1 MLGSCG
7 TCSSTYDLATYMY
20 VDLTTPGKQCGLIS
34 VVNQTAGL
42 QCWIG
47 LGLTYGCAQINNF
60 NAIYDQKACGA
71 ACATMPPGTPNNLPP
86 PTCSLNKCLQ
96 CDENKG
102 DPTYKQWGGR
112 SRRDTGLQ
120 SEIIRPCTSIAYLPI
135 HDPCITKTT
144 SVPVAPTLTP
154 SQLPTAQPSLVS
166 RSVPSNKPTK
176 KISIKHT
183 KKPSQKPAYKPAKK
197 PSQKPKGKK
206 STFKPIKRAT
216 NKL

>member
-1 MLGSCG
+1 M
-7 TCSSTYDLATYMY
+7 
-20 VDLTTPGKQCGLIS
+20 
-34 VVNQTAGL
+34 NQTAGL

-71 ACATMPPGTPNNLPP
+71 ACATLPPGSPNNLPP

-102 DPTYKQWGGR
+102 DPTYKEWGGR
-112 SRRDTGLQ
+112 SRRDTCLQ
-120 SEIIRPCTSIAYLPI
+120 SEIIRPCSSIAYLPV

-154 SQLPTAQPSLVS
+154 SQLPTSEPTLTPPLVPIS
-166 RSVPSNKPTK
+166 KPTQK
-176 KISIKHT
+176 PNMRPT
-183 KKPSQKPAYKPAKK
+183 KKPSNKSPTKK
-197 PSQKPKGKK
+197 PSNKWPTKKPSPKPKGMETDKK
-206 STFKPIKRAT
+206 ISPKPVKQVVT
-216 NKL
+216 NKPFNVQQTLGETS